1 MCRTSARNVR
11 AANILANLSDPQQQN
26 YDSEVTGT
34 QFSDVRNLWEGFVGQ
49 YKEAYTG
56 DLDAD
61 SLDAVGQSSL
71 VGKGKKGVVHSLLDH
86 EATHHLY
93 LDLDNDGFLN
103 VDVADVIE
111 ETKDNNPDMDGW
123 RNYRGLPWTTDLVDD
138 YAYLQDIDLY
148 GSYTPVE

>member
-1 MCRTSARNVR
+1 
-11 AANILANLSDPQQQN
+11 
-26 YDSEVTGT
+26 
-34 QFSDVRNLWEGFVGQ
+34 
-49 YKEAYTG
+49 
-56 DLDAD
+56 LDAD
-61 SLDAVGQSSL
+61 SLDAVGQTSL

-103 VDVADVIE
+103 VDVADFIE
-111 ETKDNNPDMDGW
+111 ETKDNNLDMDGW

-138 YAYLQDIDLY
+138 YAYLQAIDLY